1 MGLTFKDILNQKS
14 WNSYEAYVQEGIME
28 YSNEL
33 SKDISQGKKH
43 KQKIRDF
50 LEKHFEIKQIPSNL
64 ETELKLLASGDIVG
78 IDGTIATHKTVT
90 GTMAQIGV
98 IAVNY
103 LNEKIQHSYFIS
115 EARYKE
121 DIDDVTEYL
130 YSHEPGNKVVSAP
143 VLRAALQ
150 VRERELGLSDKFK
163 DKYKIYHG
171 PLIPFEMLAN
181 PGRADLKILDVT
193 VEILERIISN
203 KKCFSIVSRS
213 QNDAY
218 IRAGMSLNPG
228 EYIKLKKSIGLEI
241 IEDRTLLKDKD
252 RWREEDYLKVN
263 SFVQTRATNIKIG
276 VIKIAHRPYI
286 FHAHD
291 SNFDLAARIIARD
304 SMFQKEKGFPLLIDY
319 ADNLCSTY
327 FKASDFNKII
337 EYQLA
342 KEGEYLSEMSEETL
356 RQK

>member
-1 MGLTFKDILNQKS
+1 MSITFREILNQKS
-14 WNSYEAYVQEGIME
+14 WTSYEDYIAEGINQ
-28 YSNEL
+28 YSSEL
-33 SKDISQGKKH
+33 SKDISEGRKH
-43 KQKIRDF
+43 KKAIREF
-50 LEKHFEIKQIPSNL
+50 LEKKFEIKKIPDDLSKELNL
-64 ETELKLLASGDIVG
+64 LTSGQVVG
-78 IDGTIATHKTVT
+78 IDGTIATHKTIT

-98 IAVNY
+98 VAVNY
-103 LNEKIQHSYFIS
+103 LNEKIQHSCFIS
-115 EARYKE
+115 EAKYKQ
-121 DIDDVTEYL
+121 DIKDVTDYL
-130 YSHEPGNKVVSAP
+130 YSHENINKIVPAL
-143 VLRAALQ
+143 VLRAALL
-150 VRERELGLSDKFK
+150 VRERELGLDDKFR

-193 VEILERIISN
+193 LEILEKTIANR
-203 KKCFSIVSRS
+203 KCFSIVSRS

-218 IRAGMSLNPG
+218 IRIGLSLNPG
-228 EYIKLKKSIGLEI
+228 EYVQLKKSAGLEI

-263 SFVQTRATNIKIG
+263 SFINQRAMKIKVG
-276 VIKIAHRPYI
+276 VIKISQRPYV
-286 FHAHD
+286 FHAHEEI
-291 SNFDLAARIIARD
+291 FDLAARIIAKD
-304 SMFQKEKGFPLLIDY
+304 SMFQKEKGFPLLVDY

-342 KEGEYLSEMSEETL
+342 KEGEFFTEMSEEKL

>member
-1 MGLTFKDILNQKS
+1 MSITFREILNQKS
-14 WNSYEAYVQEGIME
+14 WSSYEDYIAEGIAQ
-28 YSNEL
+28 YTTEL
-33 SKDISQGKKH
+33 SKDITEGRKH
-43 KQKIRDF
+43 KKGIREF
-50 LEKHFEIKQIPSNL
+50 IEKNFEIKKIPTDLSFETNL
-64 ETELKLLASGDIVG
+64 LSSGEVVG
-78 IDGTIATHKTVT
+78 IDGTIATHKTIT
-90 GTMAQIGV
+90 GTMAQLGV

-115 EARYKE
+115 EAKYKE
-121 DIDDVTEYL
+121 DIKDVTEYL
-130 YSHEPGNKVVSAP
+130 FSHEFANKVVSAP

-150 VRERELGLSDKFK
+150 VRERELGLDDKFK

-181 PGRADLKILDVT
+181 PGRAELKILDVT
-193 VEILERIISN
+193 VEILEKIIAN

-218 IRAGMSLNPG
+218 IRIGLSLNPG
-228 EYIKLKKSIGLEI
+228 EYVQLKKSVGLEI
-241 IEDRTLLKDKD
+241 LEDRTLLKDKD
-252 RWREEDYLKVN
+252 RWREEDFLKVN
-263 SFVQTRATNIKIG
+263 NFINQRAMKIKVG
-276 VIKIAHRPYI
+276 VIKVSQRPYV
-286 FHAHD
+286 FHAHEEI
-291 SNFDLAARIIARD
+291 FDLAARIISRD
-304 SMFQKEKGFPLLIDY
+304 SMFQKEKGFPLLVDY

-342 KEGEYLSEMSEETL
+342 KEGEFLSEMSEETL

>member
-1 MGLTFKDILNQKS
+1 MSVTFREILNQKS
-14 WNSYEAYVQEGIME
+14 WDSYEEYIADGISQ
-28 YSNEL
+28 YISEL
-33 SKDISQGKKH
+33 SKDISQGRKQ
-43 KQKIRDF
+43 KQKIREF
-50 LEKHFEIKQIPSNL
+50 IEKHFEIKKVPDDLSAEEN
-64 ETELKLLASGDIVG
+64 LLASGEVVG
-78 IDGTIATHKTVT
+78 IDGTIATHKTIT

-98 IAVNY
+98 VAVNY

-115 EARYKE
+115 EAKYKQ
-121 DIDDVTEYL
+121 DIDDVAEYL
-130 YSHEPGNKVVSAP
+130 YSHEPANKVVSSP

-150 VRERELGLSDKFK
+150 VRERELGLDDKFK

-181 PGRADLKILDVT
+181 PGKAELKILDVT
-193 VEILERIISN
+193 VEILEKIIAN

-218 IRAGMSLNPG
+218 IRVGLSLNAG
-228 EYIKLKKSIGLEI
+228 EYVRLKKSVGLEI
-241 IEDRTLLKDKD
+241 VEDRSLLKDKD
-252 RWREEDYLKVN
+252 RWREDDYLKVN
-263 SFVQTRATNIKIG
+263 NFVNQRASKIKIG
-276 VIKIAHRPYI
+276 VIKVSHRPYV
-286 FHAHD
+286 FHAHED
-291 SNFDLAARIIARD
+291 IFDLAARLIFRD
-304 SMFQKEKGFPLLIDY
+304 AMFQREKGFPLLIDY

-342 KEGEYLSEMSEETL
+342 KEGEFLSETSEERL